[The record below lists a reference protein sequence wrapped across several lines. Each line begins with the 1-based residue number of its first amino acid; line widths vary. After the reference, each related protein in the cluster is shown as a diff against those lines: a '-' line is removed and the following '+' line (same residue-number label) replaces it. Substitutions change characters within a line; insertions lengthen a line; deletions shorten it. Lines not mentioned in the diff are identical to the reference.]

1 MKKLMIIAALLGF
14 AVACGGNEQ
23 KAEQK
28 AEEKQECATI
38 ETIETSTAV
47 KAEVVEEVA
56 APVEEQKATLD
67 IPSTQTKNGPKELKT
82 EVANDDVKVTYKD
95 RDLGKTSNT
104 GMAVTASDGTTTK
117 GNLKAAE
124 GGVKVQVKK

>member
-23 KAEQK
+23 KAE
-28 AEEKQECATI
+28 EKQESATI

-47 KAEVVEEVA
+47 KAEVVEVT

-82 EVANDDVKVTYKD
+82 EVANDDAKVTYKD
-95 RDLGKTSNT
+95 RDLGKTTNT

>member
-1 MKKLMIIAALLGF
+1 MNKLMIIAALLGF

-23 KAEQK
+23 KAE
-28 AEEKQECATI
+28 EKQESATI
-38 ETIETSTAV
+38 ETSAAV
-47 KAEVVEEVA
+47 ESAVVEEVT
-56 APVEEQKATLD
+56 APVEEPKATLD
-67 IPSTQTKNGPKELKT
+67 VPSTQTKNGPKELKT
-82 EVANDDVKVTYKD
+82 EVANDGVKVTYKD

>member
-23 KAEQK
+23 KAE
-28 AEEKQECATI
+28 EKQESA
-38 ETIETSTAV
+38 TIETSTAV
-47 KAEVVEEVA
+47 ESEVVEDVT
-56 APVEEQKATLD
+56 APVEEQKVTLD

-82 EVANDDVKVTYKD
+82 EVANDVKVTYKD
-95 RDLGKTSNT
+95 KDLGKTANT
-104 GMAVTASDGTTTK
+104 GMAVTSADGTTTK

>member
-23 KAEQK
+23 KAE
-28 AEEKQECATI
+28 EKQESA
-38 ETIETSTAV
+38 TIETSTAV
-47 KAEVVEEVA
+47 ESEVVEEVT
-56 APVEEQKATLD
+56 APVEEPKATLD

>member
-23 KAEQK
+23 KAE
-28 AEEKQECATI
+28 EKQESA
-38 ETIETSTAV
+38 TIETSTAV
-47 KAEVVEEVA
+47 ESAVVEEVT
-56 APVEEQKATLD
+56 APVEEPKATLD

>member
-23 KAEQK
+23 KAE
-28 AEEKQECATI
+28 EKQESA
-38 ETIETSTAV
+38 TIETSTAV
-47 KAEVVEEVA
+47 ESAVVEDVT